1 MPNKLNN
8 VITRTVRVRGSKGH
22 RDCSV
27 LFDTGASRSFCSQE
41 LAELIGTISP
51 LEKPEYFTIADGTQ
65 LQPKDGVELRFNL
78 NGWMIEDDFIINPAA
93 GFGVDEIILGIS
105 TMQKFGIKVDPKNHD
120 IVFSLKSAAQD
131 GARQTEGER
140 SMNEII
146 KRILA
151 RMGMADIAPELTD
164 EDGMAMILERCNR
177 GYKAVAAPAILAAL
191 ALDEKAT
198 ETDARTAIE
207 ALKTLQKK
215 QEKQELPAPAMTFA
229 GVFAKLGI
237 TAKPEVTEEEAV
249 NLITSQVKKPA
260 PATAV
265 ASKAI
270 LSVLSLPETSTDEE
284 VVSAIIAI
292 QNPGNVVTV
301 TQHAD
306 LEKQHREFR
315 LNSLVLGAIQ
325 GGKLTPAE
333 KSWAQEKVTEWDAL
347 GIDGLATLENFL
359 AKRPKLMPIGERLPT
374 YTKEEHG
381 LDDAT
386 LAVARQMGVK
396 PETMKKYAE

>member
-1 MPNKLNN
+1 L
-8 VITRTVRVRGSKGH
+8 V
-22 RDCSV
+22 
-27 LFDTGASRSFCSQE
+27 
-41 LAELIGTISP
+41 
-51 LEKPEYFTIADGTQ
+51 
-65 LQPKDGVELRFNL
+65 
-78 NGWMIEDDFIINPAA
+78 IEDDFIINPAA
-93 GFGVDEIILGIS
+93 GFGADEIILGMS
-105 TMQKFGIKVDPKNHD
+105 TMERYGIKVDPKYHD
-120 IVFSLKSAAQD
+120 ILFSFKSAATE
-131 GARQTEGER
+131 GAQKSEGER

-164 EDGMAMILERCNR
+164 EDGMAMILDRCNR
-177 GYKAVAAPAILAAL
+177 GYSIVAAPSILSAL
-191 ALDEKAT
+191 ALGEKAT

-207 ALKTLQKK
+207 ALKTLQNKK
-215 QEKQELPAPAMTFA
+215 PEAPAPIAPAVTYA
-229 GVFAKLGI
+229 DVFAKLGI
-237 TAKPEVTEEEAV
+237 TAPAEITEPQAID
-249 NLITSQVKKPA
+249 LITAQVKKPA

-306 LEKQHREFR
+306 LEKQHRDFR

-333 KSWAQEKVTEWDAL
+333 KSWAEEKVKEWDGL
-347 GIDGLATLENFL
+347 GIDGLSTLENFL

-374 YTKEEHG
+374 YSKH
-381 LDDAT
+381 DDGMDDTT
-386 LAVARQMGVK
+386 LAIAKQMGVK
-396 PETMKKYAE
+396 PETMKKYAD